1 MSVRRMTRLTAGMTA
16 IAAMTALAA
25 CGNGDD
31 AEDNGDNGDGEVETG
46 DEGDFID
53 DLEFA
58 TGGTGGAYYPLGGDL
73 STIFENETDATV
85 NYVESGGSVDNLGR
99 ILQETAQ
106 LGLSQNDTAASAV
119 NGELDIS
126 DDDEDEE
133 LIAVDNFGWIAN
145 LYPEAMHIVVR
156 DDAGIDSIE
165 DLDGATIA
173 VGDVGSGTRAISD
186 AILDHYEIDYTAEET
201 EFGDS
206 TEMLADGQIDASMFV
221 VGVPVGSLTELA
233 QSTDTSLLSLPD
245 EEAEEIAE
253 GGLYRPTPSTPTRT
267 TSLRKTSQPSPSS
280 RRWWPPP
287 RRSVRISPTTSRPH
301 CSTTST
307 TCPWP
312 RVRASTSTR
321 RFSASV
327 TSRCTPALSA
337 TSTSRASRWK
347 TATIPLGTPM
357 RTLKLTRMSESR
369 LPNSD

>member
-31 AEDNGDNGDGEVETG
+31 AADNGEGDAEAEVG
-46 DEGDFID
+46 DEEDFIE

-58 TGGTGGAYYPLGGDL
+58 TGSTSGAYYPLGGDL
-73 STIFENETDATV
+73 QSIFEAETDATV

-106 LGLSQNDTAASAV
+106 LALSQNDTAMNAV
-119 NGELDIS
+119 NGQLDIS

-133 LIAVDNFGWIAN
+133 LITVDNFGWIAN

-156 DDAGIDSIE
+156 EDSGFESIE
-165 DLDGATIA
+165 DLEGATIA

-186 AILDHYEIDYTAEET
+186 AILDHYEIDYTTEET

-233 QSTDTSLLSLPD
+233 QSTDTELISLP
-245 EEAEEIAE
+245 EEDAEEIAE
-253 GGLYRPTPSTPTRT
+253 DGLFEAYTIDAEAYDFLEEDVT
-267 TSLRKTSQPSPSS
+267 TL
-280 RRWWPPP
+280 
-287 RRSVRISPTTSRPH
+287 SVFAALVA
-301 CSTTST
+301 STTQVSEDLAYDIT
-307 TCPWP
+307 
-312 RVRASTSTR
+312 AAL
-321 RFSASV
+321 FENIDDV
-327 TSRCTPALSA
+327 TVAQGESIDIDEALYGIGD
-337 TSTSRASRWK
+337 
-347 TATIPLGTPM
+347 IPLHPGAERYFEEQGIDIDGETDEDAEDED
-357 RTLKLTRMSESR
+357 TDEEE
-369 LPNSD
+369 

>member
-1 MSVRRMTRLTAGMTA
+1 MTRLTAGMTA

-53 DLEFA
+53 DLEFT

-85 NYVESGGSVDNLGR
+85 NYVESGGSVENLGR
-99 ILQETAQ
+99 ILQEASQ
-106 LGLSQNDTAASAV
+106 LGLSQNDTAANAV

-126 DDDEDEE
+126 EDDEDEE
-133 LIAVDNFGWIAN
+133 FVTVDNVGWIAN

-173 VGDVGSGTRAISD
+173 VGDVGSGTRDISD
-186 AILDHYEIDYTAEET
+186 AILEHYDIDYTPEET

-233 QSTDTSLLSLPD
+233 QSTDTSLLSLPQD
-245 EEAEEIAE
+245 DAEEIAE
-253 GGLYRPTPSTPTRT
+253 GGLYEAYTIDSDAYDFLEEDVT
-267 TSLRKTSQPSPSS
+267 TL
-280 RRWWPPP
+280 
-287 RRSVRISPTTSRPH
+287 SVFAALVA
-301 CSTTST
+301 STTQVSEDLAYDIT
-307 TCPWP
+307 AALFDN
-312 RVRASTSTR
+312 VDDV
-321 RFSASV
+321 SV
-327 TSRCTPALSA
+327 AQGESIDIDEALLGIGD
-337 TSTSRASRWK
+337 
-347 TATIPLGTPM
+347 IPLHPGAE
-357 RTLKLTRMSESR
+357 RYFEEQGIEAEDGDES
-369 LPNSD
+369 PEDADDEAEADEDA